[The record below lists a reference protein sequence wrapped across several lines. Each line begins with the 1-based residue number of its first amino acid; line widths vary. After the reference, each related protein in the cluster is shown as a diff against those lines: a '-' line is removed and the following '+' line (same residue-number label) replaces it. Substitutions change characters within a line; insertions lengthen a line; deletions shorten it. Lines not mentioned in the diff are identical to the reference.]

1 MKKENWVKD
10 EKQFY
15 RIVYLTSSI
24 LLLCAFL
31 NNFLLDSTLGAS
43 LYIGF
48 CFFITILF
56 FNKKAFKHEETKESI
71 K

>member
-10 EKQFY
+10 KKQFY
-15 RIVYLTSSI
+15 NIVYIASFT

-31 NNFLLDSTLGAS
+31 NIFFMDSNFGAS

-48 CFFITILF
+48 CFFITILSI
-56 FNKKAFKHEETKESI
+56 NKKAFKRQKTEKS
-71 K
+71 

>member
-10 EKQFY
+10 EKKFY
-15 RIVYLTSSI
+15 RIVYLISSI

-31 NNFLLDSTLGAS
+31 NYFFMNSNLGAS

-48 CFFITILF
+48 CFFITILSI
-56 FNKKAFKHEETKESI
+56 NKKAFKQQKTEES
-71 K
+71 